1 MLPLSLQYEN
11 DILLITILYLFY
23 LNNNLKQTN
32 KNNRKI

>member
-32 KNNRKI
+32 KNIRKI